1 MNDQKNDFEVGY
13 GKPPVATRFKKG
25 QSGNPSGKPRKIA
38 QKLDPGKILQSID
51 NEEITVKIDGKEKR
65 IQKGEVYFRQLFNK
79 AIKGSLSD
87 ARLIASMA
95 KKYFGLESESPGET
109 RFIIVPDK
117 KLASRKSS

>member
-1 MNDQKNDFEVGY
+1 MLPDANC
-13 GKPPVATRFKKG
+13 FKKRP
-25 QSGNPSGKPRKIA
+25 SGNPRGKQKKIA
-38 QKLDPGKILQSID
+38 QKLDLGKILQCIV

-65 IQKGEVYFRQLFNK
+65 IQKGEVFFRQLFNK

-95 KKYFGLESESPGET
+95 KKYFGLESEAPGET